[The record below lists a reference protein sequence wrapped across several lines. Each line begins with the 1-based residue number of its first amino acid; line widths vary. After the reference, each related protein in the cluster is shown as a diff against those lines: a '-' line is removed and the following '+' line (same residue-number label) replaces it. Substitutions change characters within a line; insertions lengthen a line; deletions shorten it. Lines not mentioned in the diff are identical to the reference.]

1 MYLVYQ
7 FLLANFLKLYTI
19 YMEIQPKQTYPTK
32 HFNKKPLKSS
42 EVIHKHPDREQEQ
55 VGNIAQVIVYSD
67 NEL

>member
-1 MYLVYQ
+1 
-7 FLLANFLKLYTI
+7 
-19 YMEIQPKQTYPTK
+19 MEIQPKQTYPTK